1 MRVPFNALISLSA
14 EAQMPHARLPLPIK
28 TCLYKVLIS
37 IDYSTPKLQAMKI
50 ERQELLPGPEGVA
63 VCTGA
68 DGSTYKS
75 GIANLQLEP
84 RASAKVIPPKPK
96 AKGRPRNL
104 FKAKAKGKRKAK
116 AKGRPRNS
124 FNPDAAAE
132 DLPLYTP
139 WAMAARIDM
148 CTRWHII
155 VIHCSCTLIA

>member
-1 MRVPFNALISLSA
+1 
-14 EAQMPHARLPLPIK
+14 MPHARLPLPIK
-28 TCLYKVLIS
+28 TCLYIYKVLIS
-37 IDYSTPKLQAMKI
+37 IDYSTPKLQAVKI

-63 VCTGA
+63 VCTWA

-96 AKGRPRNL
+96 AKGKV
-104 FKAKAKGKRKAK
+104 KAIGKDKTKRKAK
-116 AKGRPRNS
+116 AQGGRPRKGAALPAEEEL
-124 FNPDAAAE
+124 PDAATE

-139 WAMAARIDM
+139 WAMAARIDI
-148 CTRWHII
+148 CTHWHIN

>member
-1 MRVPFNALISLSA
+1 
-14 EAQMPHARLPLPIK
+14 MPHARLPLPIK

-37 IDYSTPKLQAMKI
+37 IDYSTPKLQAVKTRI

-63 VCTGA
+63 VCTWA

-75 GIANLQLEP
+75 GIANLQLES

-96 AKGRPRNL
+96 AKGKV
-104 FKAKAKGKRKAK
+104 KARGKDKTKRKAK
-116 AKGRPRNS
+116 AKGGRPRKGAALPAEEEL
-124 FNPDAAAE
+124 PDAAAE

-148 CTRWHII
+148 CTHWHIN

>member
-1 MRVPFNALISLSA
+1 
-14 EAQMPHARLPLPIK
+14 MPHARLPLPIK

-37 IDYSTPKLQAMKI
+37 IDYSTPKLQAVKI

-63 VCTGA
+63 VCTWA

-104 FKAKAKGKRKAK
+104 FKARAKGKRKAK

-124 FNPDAAAE
+124 FKGAALPAEEDPDAAAE

-148 CTRWHII
+148 CTHWHIN

>member
-1 MRVPFNALISLSA
+1 
-14 EAQMPHARLPLPIK
+14 MPHARPPLPI
-28 TCLYKVLIS
+28 YKVLIS
-37 IDYSTPKLQAMKI
+37 IDYSKPKLQAVKI

-63 VCTGA
+63 VCTWA
-68 DGSTYKS
+68 DGSTYES
-75 GIANLQLEP
+75 GIANSQLEP

-104 FKAKAKGKRKAK
+104 FKARAKGKRKAK

-124 FNPDAAAE
+124 FKGAALPAEEDPDAAAE

-139 WAMAARIDM
+139 WPMAARIDM
-148 CTRWHII
+148 CTHWHIN

>member
-1 MRVPFNALISLSA
+1 
-14 EAQMPHARLPLPIK
+14 MPHARLPLPI
-28 TCLYKVLIS
+28 YKVLIS
-37 IDYSTPKLQAMKI
+37 IDYSKPKLQAVKI

-63 VCTGA
+63 VCTWA

-104 FKAKAKGKRKAK
+104 FKARAKGKRKAK

-124 FNPDAAAE
+124 FKGAAVPAEEDPDAAAE

-139 WAMAARIDM
+139 WAI
-148 CTRWHII
+148 WQP
-155 VIHCSCTLIA
+155 V

>member
-1 MRVPFNALISLSA
+1 M
-14 EAQMPHARLPLPIK
+14 
-28 TCLYKVLIS
+28 LIS
-37 IDYSTPKLQAMKI
+37 IDYSKPKLQAVKI

-63 VCTGA
+63 VCTWA

-75 GIANLQLEP
+75 GIANLQLEL
-84 RASAKVIPPKPK
+84 RAFVKVILFKFK

-104 FKAKAKGKRKAK
+104 FKARVKGKCKVKAV
-116 AKGRPRNS
+116 GRPRNS
-124 FNPDAAAE
+124 FKGVALPAEEDPDAAAE

-148 CTRWHII
+148 CTHWHII